1 IASHGSFFNQLS
13 EKVASEG
20 EDTFALIQSNECP
33 NLKTLLGTLI
43 KKATLSGRNFDDED
57 EDGPISRPRKGPRLL
72 SYDLRLLFKWMQE
85 NSMERAV
92 VAFQDSEA
100 LDGNLIAEV
109 VDVLSAWS
117 DRINFVLLFGIA
129 TSVENFHEKLPRA
142 TLRLL
147 EGQQFD
153 AAQSEE
159 ILEKVFWKS
168 VDDPHLALRIG
179 PDLTQMLLDVQRDHV
194 QSVAVFIDSIKYA
207 CMSHCFANQVSVF
220 LKGDLGFDEVT
231 KEDMEALRNLPSF
244 RELCESLLQAK
255 DIKLLRKLISSDRE
269 LFEYAR
275 EHIVLG
281 QETLHNITTGIS
293 AFQTAHALI
302 PKT

>member
-1 IASHGSFFNQLS
+1 MEHQRCYVYKPEEKRPAKRRRVDPGVESSRKLREQTFQELWEAQAKRVRDVLDAANEKTQNAVTDFIADSHTGKNGRSRVKLPTGLVVAGPSIASHGSFFNQLS

-109 VDVLSAWS
+109 VDVL
-117 DRINFVLLFGIA
+117 R
-129 TSVENFHEKLPRA
+129 
-142 TLRLL
+142 
-147 EGQQFD
+147 
-153 AAQSEE
+153 
-159 ILEKVFWKS
+159 
-168 VDDPHLALRIG
+168 
-179 PDLTQMLLDVQRDHV
+179 
-194 QSVAVFIDSIKYA
+194 
-207 CMSHCFANQVSVF
+207 
-220 LKGDLGFDEVT
+220 
-231 KEDMEALRNLPSF
+231 
-244 RELCESLLQAK
+244 
-255 DIKLLRKLISSDRE
+255 
-269 LFEYAR
+269 
-275 EHIVLG
+275 
-281 QETLHNITTGIS
+281 
-293 AFQTAHALI
+293 
-302 PKT
+302 